1 MTLFSLVRRNLRQH
15 AVANGVT
22 AAAVALSAGL
32 LMAVWGLESQSRK
45 AFAVGSPGFD
55 AVLGARGSR
64 LQLVLNAVYH
74 LDTSPGNIPWA
85 LYTTLKSD
93 PRVAAAVPY
102 AVGDNVRGFR
112 LVGSTTELF
121 SRLTG
126 PRGRPLAFSEGGP
139 FRPDQKEAVAGSQA
153 ARRTGLRVGST
164 FNPYHGIVF
173 DESMRHDELY
183 RVAGVLAPTNTPAD
197 RVIWIPID
205 GLFRLGGHVL
215 RGKGA
220 EFTPM
225 AGEEI
230 PDEHKE
236 VSAVMIK
243 FRSPQAGFGFD
254 QTINKQGRVAT
265 LAWPIAGIMVDF
277 LERFSW
283 VTAVL
288 TLTAVLTAFVAAAG
302 LTAALFNSLGARR
315 REFAILRALGAS
327 RRRLFGMIVVEAAAV
342 SALGALAGYGVYVF
356 LFIGAAGVL
365 KAQTGVSMEWTA
377 FHPALALVPPCV
389 VLLGALSGLVPAFAA
404 YRTPVAKN
412 IVPLV

>member
-1 MTLFSLVRRNLRQH
+1 MTLFSLVWRNLRQH
-15 AVANGVT
+15 VVANGVT
-22 AAAVALSAGL
+22 VGAVALSAGL
-32 LMAVWGLESQSRK
+32 LMSVWGLESQSRK

-85 LYTTLKSD
+85 LYTALKSD
-93 PRVAAAVPY
+93 PRVEAAVPY
-102 AVGDNVRGFR
+102 AVGDNYRGFR
-112 LVGSTTELF
+112 LVGTTGEIF
-121 SRLTG
+121 SRLVGAQGG
-126 PRGRPLAFSEGGP
+126 PLSFTEGGP

-153 ARRTGLRVGST
+153 ARRTGLRKGAV

-173 DESMRHDELY
+173 DESMRHNDLF
-183 RVAGVLAPTNTPAD
+183 RVVGVLAPTNTPAD

-215 RGKGA
+215 RGGGA
-220 EFTPM
+220 EFTPTD
-225 AGEEI
+225 GGEI

-265 LAWPIAGIMVDF
+265 LAWPIAGIMMDF

-283 VTAVL
+283 VTMVL
-288 TLTAVLTAFVAAAG
+288 TLTAVLTAFVAGAG
-302 LTAALFNSLGARR
+302 LMAALFNSLGARR

-327 RRRLFGMIVVEAAAV
+327 RRRLFGMIVLESSVV
-342 SALGALAGYGVYVF
+342 SALGTVVGYGVYVL
-356 LFIGAAGVL
+356 LFTAAAKVL
-365 KAQTGVSMEWTA
+365 KIQTGVSMEWTF
-377 FHPALALVPPCV
+377 FHPALVVVPLGV
-389 VLLGALSGLVPAFAA
+389 VLLGALSGLIPAFAA
-404 YRTPVAKN
+404 YRTSIAKN